1 MTFLFILVSLAGS
14 RGLAVSYFALL
25 RMSCSFYYF
34 QSVSAGIEH
43 SVSVWIIPQID
54 HSFNK
59 CLLSAHRVPGAVHS
73 AEDAA
78 VSRWEKISAL
88 TESTFWQKEAD
99 HKYNIQ
105 VNILFVEDKCSR
117 EKLSR
122 GSWVIG
128 AVSLRG

>member
-43 SVSVWIIPQID
+43 PVSVWIIPQID

-73 AEDAA
+73 AG
-78 VSRWEKISAL
+78 VTVGTKTGTG
-88 TESTFWQKEAD
+88 TEFTELPCSGETNIKEAP
-99 HKYNIQ
+99 Q
-105 VNILFVEDKCSR
+105 VNI
-117 EKLSR
+117 
-122 GSWVIG
+122 
-128 AVSLRG
+128 